1 MRLIISTWSVSDVE
15 PALLKRGASF
25 ADKEGTHCE
34 TDQVACRGP
43 LKTAKKKKAAKM
55 TGVEAA
61 EPYRLVQSKHGPMLV
76 NRHDF
81 YMGQA
86 ILEYG
91 EYSELEFEFLR
102 VLLKFPGLVIEV
114 GANMGALTIPLAA
127 ELARQGR
134 EMLVFEPQPV
144 IFQQLCANLAL
155 NGLMNVK
162 ALPYACGSE
171 NGAVSFAVP
180 DYRSLG
186 NFGSTE
192 MRSAPPAEARSER
205 VQCVRLDDL
214 VGPAEVGV
222 MKIDVEGF
230 ELDVL
235 KGCVGILERSKPVL
249 YVEND
254 RLERSAELIQWLLDH
269 DYRLW
274 WHMPPLFNPDNHLG
288 VKENAFPGIVSGNML
303 CVPKARATKI
313 EGLVEIVD
321 PYFHPLKKN

>member
-1 MRLIISTWSVSDVE
+1 MWCEREAAE
-15 PALLKRGASF
+15 PAGLEKGISLPMNPYTDSVGNQIEF
-25 ADKEGTHCE
+25 WGT
-34 TDQVACRGP
+34 
-43 LKTAKKKKAAKM
+43 LKTAKKKKAPVA
-55 TGVEAA
+55 TGVNVAD
-61 EPYRLVQSKHGPMLV
+61 PYQLVASKHGPMLV
-76 NRHDF
+76 NRHDV

-86 ILEYG
+86 ILKYG

-134 EMLVFEPQPV
+134 ELLVFEPQPV

-192 MRSAPPAEARSER
+192 MRSAPPAASRSER

-288 VKENAFPGIVSGNML
+288 VKENAYPDIVSGNML
-303 CVPKARATKI
+303 CVPKARSTRI
-313 EGLVEIVD
+313 EGLIEIVD
-321 PYFHPLKKN
+321 ASSHPWRRS

>member
-1 MRLIISTWSVSDVE
+1 MRLIIFTWSVSDVE
-15 PALLKRGASF
+15 PALLERGASF
-25 ADKEGTHCE
+25 ADKDETQCE
-34 TDQVACRGP
+34 TDQGAYRGP

-61 EPYRLVQSKHGPMLV
+61 EPYRLVQSKHGPVLV

-86 ILEYG
+86 LLKYG
-91 EYSELEFEFLR
+91 EYSELELQFLLM
-102 VLLKFPGLVIEV
+102 LLRFPGLVIEV
-114 GANMGALTIPLAA
+114 GANMGTLTVPLAA

-162 ALPYACGSE
+162 ALPYACGKE
-171 NGAVSFAVP
+171 NGAVQFAVP
-180 DYRSLG
+180 DSRALG
-186 NFGSTE
+186 NFGATSMQASPVAATRTE
-192 MRSAPPAEARSER
+192 T

-214 VGPAEVGV
+214 VGSAEVGM

-230 ELDVL
+230 ELRVL
-235 KGCVGILERSKPVL
+235 QGCVGILERSKPVL

-254 RLERSAELIQWLLDH
+254 RLEQSAELIQWLMDH

-274 WHMPPLFNPDNHLG
+274 WHIPLLYNRDNYLG
-288 VKENAFPGIVSGNML
+288 VEEDIYPGIHSINML
-303 CVPKARATKI
+303 CVPRSRSIKI
-313 EGLVEIVD
+313 EGLIEIVD
-321 PYFHPLKKN
+321 PNFHPLKKN

>member
-1 MRLIISTWSVSDVE
+1 M
-15 PALLKRGASF
+15 
-25 ADKEGTHCE
+25 C
-34 TDQVACRGP
+34 
-43 LKTAKKKKAAKM
+43 
-55 TGVEAA
+55 
-61 EPYRLVQSKHGPMLV
+61 
-76 NRHDF
+76 
-81 YMGQA
+81 
-86 ILEYG
+86 
-91 EYSELEFEFLR
+91 
-102 VLLKFPGLVIEV
+102 
-114 GANMGALTIPLAA
+114 
-127 ELARQGR
+127 
-134 EMLVFEPQPV
+134 
-144 IFQQLCANLAL
+144 
-155 NGLMNVK
+155 
-162 ALPYACGSE
+162 
-171 NGAVSFAVP
+171 
-180 DYRSLG
+180 
-186 NFGSTE
+186 
-192 MRSAPPAEARSER
+192 SAPPAAARSER